1 MGLTERHWFE
11 NEDVPE
17 NYERDLEDAVYAAS
31 TLTAQ
36 IPIMMAKT
44 HLATRCL
51 ACDETIDLGPLDK
64 ASTRYICDKCKAAIR
79 WARHRMDAEHGRTDD
94 D

>member
-1 MGLTERHWFE
+1 MTETS
-11 NEDVPE
+11 
-17 NYERDLEDAVYAAS
+17 S

-36 IPIMMAKT
+36 ISIMMVKT

-79 WARHRMDAEHGRTDD
+79 WARHRMDAEHGRADD